1 MKICYFI
8 QTHKNPEQIYRL
20 VRTIKRSS
28 PTAGIV
34 IGHDFTSCSLDITP
48 LQDLEDIHL
57 LKIEFRAI
65 RGDFSLLQPYLMA
78 IDWLVETKFEFDW
91 LVYLSGQDYLTQA
104 SSDFE
109 TFLATTDYDGFI
121 RYWDVFSPQSP
132 WRKEK
137 ALRRYYYQYYRL
149 PDSMQVVL
157 ESISKIIKSLKLE
170 KVVPM
175 QFFLTYG
182 SLIGFQSRSHP
193 FNENFKCYGG
203 SQWHTLSRRC
213 FEYLREF
220 IKNHPEL
227 VIYYK
232 KTVVPDESFVQ
243 SILVNSQKFNLC
255 NDNKQ
260 YFDNHQQPGGHARI
274 LTTED
279 YVTLINGNFYFA
291 RKFDL
296 ERNSQILDQ
305 LDAKIFQNC

>member
-1 MKICYFI
+1 MKVCYFI

-91 LVYLSGQDYLTQA
+91 LVYLSGQDYPTQTP
-104 SSDFE
+104 SIFE
-109 TFLATTDYDGFI
+109 AFLATTNYDGFI

-137 ALRRYYYQYYRL
+137 ALRRYYCQYYRL
-149 PDSMQVVL
+149 PDSMQNVL
-157 ESISKIIKSLKLE
+157 EFISKTIKSFKLE

-193 FNENFKCYGG
+193 LMKILNVMEDRNGIRFQDDVLSISESSLKIIQSWLYIIKKRWFLMNLLFNPY
-203 SQWHTLSRRC
+203 
-213 FEYLREF
+213 
-220 IKNHPEL
+220 
-227 VIYYK
+227 
-232 KTVVPDESFVQ
+232 
-243 SILVNSQKFNLC
+243 
-255 NDNKQ
+255 
-260 YFDNHQQPGGHARI
+260 
-274 LTTED
+274 
-279 YVTLINGNFYFA
+279 
-291 RKFDL
+291 
-296 ERNSQILDQ
+296 
-305 LDAKIFQNC
+305 